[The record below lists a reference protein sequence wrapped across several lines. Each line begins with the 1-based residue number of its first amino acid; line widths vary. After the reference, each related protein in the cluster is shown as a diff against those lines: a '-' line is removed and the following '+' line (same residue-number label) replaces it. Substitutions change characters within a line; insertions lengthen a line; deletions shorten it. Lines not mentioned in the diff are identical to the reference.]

1 MREVGVGQNR
11 AGQDRVE
18 DRTGLKKT
26 GQERIG
32 QDVKSGSVLCDDP

>member
-18 DRTGLKKT
+18 DRAGL
-26 GQERIG
+26 ERIG